1 MIAKQII
8 SENLPIL
15 NIHDKIYNVLNMMDT
30 FGVSHLPIVHKGEYL
45 GIISE
50 EDLYQMRDSNQEILP
65 CNLIKHADSCVFEN
79 QHIYDVVSMISRN
92 KQTVVPVVTQNREF
106 LGSIIAFDVL
116 LHLDNLLSAE
126 IPGTIV
132 VLALNKI
139 DYSLSQISQIVEY
152 NDSKILSLY
161 TSSNKDSRKMKL
173 TIKIESDN
181 IESILE
187 SFNRYEYDII
197 DVHAPET
204 PVTDVYNDRYDNLMN
219 FLDI

>member
-8 SENLPIL
+8 SDNLPML
-15 NIHDKIYNVLNMMDT
+15 NVHDKIYNVLNMMDT
-30 FGVSHLPIVHKGEYL
+30 FGVSHLPIVHNGEYL
-45 GIISE
+45 GLVSE
-50 EDLYQMRDSNQEILP
+50 EELYQMGDTNQNILP
-65 CNLIKHADSCVFEN
+65 CKSVNMDTFVYDR

-92 KQTVVPVVTQNREF
+92 KQTIVPVVTSSREY

-116 LHLDNLLSAE
+116 LHLDKLLSAE
-126 IPGTIV
+126 ISGTIV

-161 TSSNKDSRKMKL
+161 TSSKEDSRKMRL

-187 SFNRYEYDII
+187 TFNRYEYEVLE
-197 DVHAPET
+197 VHAAEDKVADT
-204 PVTDVYNDRYDNLMN
+204 YNDRYDNLMN
-219 FLDI
+219 FLDL